1 MKDNKEIKLE
11 KLKEDTLTKEE
22 KQLKSV
28 NYLNFYKIYDDNYVD
43 SFEGKKHFLLIIIAH
58 LCVEMGDCV
67 DMIEVGADGGC
78 THKEK

>member
-43 SFEGKKHFLLIIIAH
+43 SFEGKKQF
-58 LCVEMGDCV
+58 C
-67 DMIEVGADGGC
+67 
-78 THKEK
+78 

>member
-43 SFEGKKHFLLIIIAH
+43 SFEGKKHF
-58 LCVEMGDCV
+58 C
-67 DMIEVGADGGC
+67 
-78 THKEK
+78 